1 MISTDT
7 LNRIVQQIVQSCK
20 PEKVILFGSYGYGT
34 PDPDSDLDI
43 LVISRWRG
51 TSSERIRRVLR
62 AIKEEGFSIDVIVKT
77 PTEFEKGLK
86 GRNWFLQEVAEKGRV
101 LYAR

>member
-1 MISTDT
+1 MISENTIR
-7 LNRIVQQIVQSCK
+7 RIARQIVRSCK

-34 PDPDSDLDI
+34 PGPESDLDI
-43 LVISRWRG
+43 LVIARWRG

-62 AIKEEGFSIDVIVKT
+62 SIKEERLSIDVIVKT
-77 PTEFEKGLK
+77 PAEFEKGLK